1 MPEASVKEK
10 FRLDKSS
17 NNEVEKSRKQPY
29 CIRIHNKT
37 YLKYFLLLHERTRP
51 VHVHVVKQGKKAK
64 FDIVNG
70 KAILVINGKLSAA
83 DLKKAETLATTNS
96 ALIIR
101 KWYEIFG

>member
-1 MPEASVKEK
+1 M
-10 FRLDKSS
+10 
-17 NNEVEKSRKQPY
+17 NE
-29 CIRIHNKT
+29 
-37 YLKYFLLLHERTRP
+37 HEP
-51 VHVHVVKQGKKAK
+51 VHIHVVKQGKKAK

-83 DLKKAETLATTNS
+83 DLKKAETLATANS